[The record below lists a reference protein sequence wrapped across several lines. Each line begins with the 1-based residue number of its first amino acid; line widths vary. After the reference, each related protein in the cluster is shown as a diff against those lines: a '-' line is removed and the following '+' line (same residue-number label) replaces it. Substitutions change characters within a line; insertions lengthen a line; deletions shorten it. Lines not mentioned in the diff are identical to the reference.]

1 MPLLCLLL
9 SVPDGVFDLLPASIL
24 LPRLPLQGVG
34 RDKEYFGRGGRESFF
49 IFLSSVPTELLFGKQ
64 TSGRHCLLI
73 PSAKSPLQQT
83 ITPGATRVLFQSLS
97 TLLLIHTNSCNATVL
112 VTSPNMLCLNVIRV
126 LDEYES

>member
-1 MPLLCLLL
+1 MCLCFVFFFVL
-9 SVPDGVFDLLPASIL
+9 DCVFDLLPASIL

-34 RDKEYFGRGGRESFF
+34 RDEEYFGRGGRESFF
-49 IFLSSVPTELLFGKQ
+49 ILSSVPTELLFGKQ

-83 ITPGATRVLFQSLS
+83 ITPGATIVLFQSLS